1 MNDEKTLTIDLTE
14 RSITLISSAIRHL
27 HGKLQTNTQNCM
39 SLAESMFDV
48 YGDFEYSSG
57 IEQIEEPFGKI
68 ISKTNKDLALCDE
81 LLRAFEQFS
90 VLLKSKNTHDQ
101 IDPSDAVG
109 DASVN
114 RAERI
119 SNACPPLSEED
130 L

>member
-1 MNDEKTLTIDLTE
+1 MSNDKTLTVDLTE

-27 HGKLQTNTQNCM
+27 HGKLQTNTQTCM
-39 SLAESMFDV
+39 TLAESMYDV

-57 IEQIEEPFGKI
+57 IEQIEEPISKI

-90 VLLKSKNTHDQ
+90 ILLKSQAGQPEAAQNEGPLN
-101 IDPSDAVG
+101 PSGILPATD
-109 DASVN
+109 SV
-114 RAERI
+114 
-119 SNACPPLSEED
+119 SEED